1 MFNRIAFAVQSG
13 RVRVTMTFRS
23 VLRNSSLVFT
33 NHFLNFRENY
43 QNNLS
48 MSTATPT
55 WNVMPSVSGALR

>member
-1 MFNRIAFAVQSG
+1 METSNKYAC
-13 RVRVTMTFRS
+13 
-23 VLRNSSLVFT
+23 SLVFI